1 LFLNWPASAEFK
13 GFYSS
18 SCPLVVDGTR
28 RTQNQVQ
35 RPPIVWALRGEK
47 SMSIKFGLFLVEQ
60 GVISCDQFCGLLKIQ
75 QMAAPSPAS
84 VAIRR
89 NLMTVKQVG
98 QILGLIELN
107 PELDFVEAGKRLGII
122 GATEQQRLDQEQ
134 QLLLPTIPFL
144 LVECGLLRG
153 NQVETLTRSF
163 EKTQSKESAAP
174 AAATQQS
181 GTLAAERV
189 SVPAAPLPS
198 QAATGPTK
206 ETIREV
212 VTPGAASGLVG
223 QRVHAAQPLRQ
234 PKFVQ
239 RPQVAQTEEAY
250 YG

>member
-1 LFLNWPASAEFK
+1 
-13 GFYSS
+13 
-18 SCPLVVDGTR
+18 
-28 RTQNQVQ
+28 
-35 RPPIVWALRGEK
+35 
-47 SMSIKFGLFLVEQ
+47 MSIKFGLFLVEQ
-60 GVISCDQFCGLLKIQ
+60 GIISCDQFCGLLKIQ

-122 GATEQQRLDQEQ
+122 GATEQQRLEQEQ

-144 LVECGLLRG
+144 LVECGLLRV

-163 EKTQSKESAAP
+163 EKALLKESNATAAS
-174 AAATQQS
+174 TQQS
-181 GTLAAERV
+181 GIFLAERTSAPV
-189 SVPAAPLPS
+189 ASLPAKAVPGQAKEPGREAVTPAATS
-198 QAATGPTK
+198 
-206 ETIREV
+206 
-212 VTPGAASGLVG
+212 SLVG
-223 QRVHAAQPLRQ
+223 QRVHSAQPLRQ

-239 RPQVAQTEEAY
+239 RPQVAQAEEAY

>member
-1 LFLNWPASAEFK
+1 
-13 GFYSS
+13 
-18 SCPLVVDGTR
+18 
-28 RTQNQVQ
+28 
-35 RPPIVWALRGEK
+35 
-47 SMSIKFGLFLVEQ
+47 MSIKFGLFLVEQ
-60 GVISCDQFCGLLKIQ
+60 GIISCDQFCGLLKIQ

-122 GATEQQRLDQEQ
+122 GSTEQQRLEQEQ

-144 LVECGLLRG
+144 LVECGLLRA

-163 EKTQSKESAAP
+163 EKAQSRESLAAT
-174 AAATQQS
+174 ASTQQS
-181 GTLAAERV
+181 GALVAERA
-189 SVPAAPLPS
+189 SATAAPLPA
-198 QAATGPTK
+198 QAAPTQAK
-206 ETIREV
+206 EAAREAV
-212 VTPGAASGLVG
+212 APAATSGLVG

-239 RPQVAQTEEAY
+239 RPQVAQAEEAY